1 MGEDDEWKNMK
12 SYLGRALVVAI
23 LAVVMYEIAVPCTDM
38 VFTNRYDQTQLI
50 RLRSTFQAAVFEAEY
65 SVSNV
70 TGKDYVVLSV
80 KMETENLTLYSES
93 FNLNEISSV
102 GWVKVSESIKL
113 LIVSRLPLEDGKEYV
128 VTGKNGDFQE
138 KGSSKATGLT
148 VTECHEPTML
158 EEFVSENSFLFATIA
173 IISWVAF
180 ATCTLY
186 AAGYFVV
193 ASVET
198 ES

>member
-1 MGEDDEWKNMK
+1 LGEDAKWKNMK
-12 SYLGRALVVAI
+12 SYLGRAAVVAI
-23 LAVVMYEIAVPCTDM
+23 LAIVMYEIAVPCTGM

-50 RLRSTFQAAVFEAEY
+50 RLRSTFQAAVFEAEHWI
-65 SVSNV
+65 SNV
-70 TGKDYVVLSV
+70 TGEDYVILSV
-80 KMETENLTLYSES
+80 RMEAENLTLYSKS
-93 FNLNEISSV
+93 FNLSEISSV
-102 GWVKVSESIKL
+102 GWLKVSESTKL

-138 KGSSKATGLT
+138 KGSSKATGFT

-180 ATCTLY
+180 ATCTVY
-186 AAGYFVV
+186 ATGYFVV
-193 ASVET
+193 ASIET